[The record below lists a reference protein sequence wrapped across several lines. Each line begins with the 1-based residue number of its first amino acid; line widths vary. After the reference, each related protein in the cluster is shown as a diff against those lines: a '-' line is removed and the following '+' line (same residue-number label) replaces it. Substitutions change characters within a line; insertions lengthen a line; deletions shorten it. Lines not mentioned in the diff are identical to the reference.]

1 MLLAGDVMRNED
13 KTKAQ
18 LLIELREMRRQM
30 ARLKAAENDHR
41 QVVEALRESEERFR
55 RIFDHSN
62 DAILLIDPMQDE
74 ILDANPV
81 ACRMLGYSHQELLSL
96 GISDIHPDEMPK
108 FRAFAQSVFEQEG
121 GWTNELTCLTKTGNS
136 LPAEISA
143 SVIDLEGRTCL
154 IALVRDITERKQ
166 AEEALRASEARLAVM
181 EERQR
186 LARDLHDSAAQAL
199 YAITMYAEAARQL
212 LGDGGMAADYFGEIR
227 DTAQE
232 ALRDMRLLLF
242 ELRPPALEQAGLVG
256 ALQARLEAV
265 EGRAGLE
272 TELEVEREHRLPLEI
287 EEALYRIA
295 QEVLNNALKHAQ
307 ARRITVHLR
316 QTGPTTILEI
326 ADDGAGFDLA
336 TAREKGGLGLRG
348 MEERAAQL
356 GGRLTVKSRPGQGTS
371 VKVTVPVN
379 SEQ

>member
-1 MLLAGDVMRNED
+1 
-13 KTKAQ
+13 
-18 LLIELREMRRQM
+18 
-30 ARLKAAENDHR
+30 
-41 QVVEALRESEERFR
+41 
-55 RIFDHSN
+55 
-62 DAILLIDPMQDE
+62 
-74 ILDANPV
+74 
-81 ACRMLGYSHQELLSL
+81 MLGYSHQELLSL
-96 GISDIHPDEMPK
+96 GISDVHPDEMPQ
-108 FRAFAQSVFEQEG
+108 FRDFAQSVFERGG

-143 SVIDLEGRTCL
+143 SVIDVEGRTCL

-212 LGDGGMAADYFGEIR
+212 LGDRSMAADYFREIR

-242 ELRPPALEQAGLVG
+242 ELRPPALEQEGLVG
-256 ALQARLEAV
+256 ALQTRLEAV

-272 TELEVEREHRLPLEI
+272 TELEVEEGRQLPLEI
-287 EEALYRIA
+287 EEGLYRIA
-295 QEVLNNALKHAQ
+295 QEALNNALKHAQ

-316 QTGPTTILEI
+316 QTAPATILEI
-326 ADDGAGFDLA
+326 ADDGAGFDLT

-348 MEERAAQL
+348 MEERAARL
-356 GGRLTVKSRPGQGTS
+356 GGRLTVESRPGEGTR
-371 VKVTVPVN
+371 VKVTVPVAGGDR
-379 SEQ
+379 